1 MKGLIY
7 KDWLLLTWILPL
19 YFRYGPKMIRILMI
33 ILVSLGVLL
42 QVGFMAAVSFKGKGT
57 AGIIDAAIAWFRS
70 IPPDSRRL
78 YSFIT
83 VLAVSYLLSR
93 MIYRKKDF

>member
-1 MKGLIY
+1 
-7 KDWLLLTWILPL
+7 
-19 YFRYGPKMIRILMI
+19 MIRILMI

-57 AGIIDAAIAWFRS
+57 AGFIDAAIAWFRS

-83 VLAVSYLLSR
+83 VLAVAAVSYLLSR